1 MFVENV
7 KLSSYSNYKIG
18 GPARY
23 FFEAKSIDDIIKA
36 LEKWRLLAPYQI
48 RKANFGSGVFTL
60 GAGTNIL
67 FGDEGFNG
75 LILKPNIQLIK
86 KEGDILRV
94 GAGVLISQLVDFLIN
109 KNLSGLEWA
118 GGLPGTVG
126 GAVRGNAGSFGGEIQ
141 TIVKEVVSLDI
152 SRPQTKIIR
161 RNNRDCNFSY
171 RSSIFKLNKNREII
185 VEAAL
190 ILKKGDRKLM
200 QTIIEENINYR
211 RQKQPLEH
219 PNIGS
224 IFKNVALKKVAKN
237 AHKSFNSVI
246 KNDPFPVIPAAHLIS
261 EAGLKGI
268 SHGGAMISPKHPN
281 FIVNVLGATAKD
293 VKNLIQLVKKEVK
306 KKFNIGLEEEIVRL

>member
-1 MFVENV
+1 MFQEGVLL
-7 KLSSYSNYKIG
+7 KKYSNYKIG

-23 FFEAKSIDDIIKA
+23 FFEARNIEEIIKA
-36 LEKWRLLAPYQI
+36 VEQAHRI
-48 RKANFGSGVFTL
+48 KALIFGL

-86 KEGDILRV
+86 KEGNVLRV
-94 GAGVLISQLVDFLIN
+94 GAGVLISQLVDYSIAE
-109 KNLSGLEWA
+109 NLSGLEWA
-118 GGLPGTVG
+118 AGLPGTVA
-126 GAVRGNAGSFGGEIQ
+126 GAIRGNAGSFGGEMRTVI
-141 TIVKEVVSLDI
+141 KEAVSLDI
-152 SRPQTKIIR
+152 SRPRAKVIR
-161 RNNRDCNFSY
+161 RNNQDCSFSY
-171 RSSIFKLNKNREII
+171 RSSIFKNQPFGKLRAGEII
-185 VEAAL
+185 IEAAL
-190 ILKKGDRKLM
+190 ILKKGDKKLM

-237 AHKSFNSVI
+237 KHKSFDSVI

-261 EAGLKGI
+261 EVGLKGI
-268 SHGGAMISPKHPN
+268 SYGGAMISPKHPN
-281 FIVNVLGATAKD
+281 FIVNVLNATAKD

-306 KKFNIGLEEEIVRL
+306 KKFNIELEEEIVRL